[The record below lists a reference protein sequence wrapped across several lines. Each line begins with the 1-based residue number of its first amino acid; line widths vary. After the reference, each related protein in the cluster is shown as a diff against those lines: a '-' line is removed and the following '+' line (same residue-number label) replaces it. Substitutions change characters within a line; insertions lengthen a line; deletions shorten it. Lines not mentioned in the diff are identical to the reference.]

1 MGIGNTVKDNLEQW
15 SPTCWS
21 TNEDEL
27 LTNAGIVE
35 QLLRNPHY
43 SKIGPATEMLNQF
56 LSCAKRLNTAGQV
69 FPYNLLSTWEGVL
82 MHGAKTVV
90 YTFAIFMLKV
100 EVPKET
106 TYEAKAKHAREVK
119 HIMQKKGIVPPTD
132 MAKALGDLLTPPP
145 PNPAAAAPSAGRR
158 KRGRA
163 G

>member
-1 MGIGNTVKDNLEQW
+1 MD
-15 SPTCWS
+15 
-21 TNEDEL
+21 
-27 LTNAGIVE
+27 

-43 SKIGPATEMLNQF
+43 SNIGPATEMLNQF

-106 TYEAKAKHAREVK
+106 TYAAKAKHAREVK
-119 HIMQKKGIVPPTD
+119 HIMQEGIVPPTD

-163 G
+163 DRG